1 MQLNANNVKE
11 GGDNV
16 MLISLVPKFYN
27 NVSLFVD
34 LTILGTLV
42 NFDWLIY
49 LVMCPTVSTT
59 NFYL

>member
-34 LTILGTLV
+34 LTTLGTLV
-42 NFDWLIY
+42 NFDWLIH
-49 LVMCPTVSTT
+49 LVKGPTVSTT

>member
-27 NVSLFVD
+27 NVFLFVD
-34 LTILGTLV
+34 LTTLETLV
-42 NFDWLIY
+42 NFDWLIH
-49 LVMCPTVSTT
+49 LVKCPNVSTT